1 MVKYSKHFQTKSK
14 LGIQLFFTFGLVKRT
29 AVIFFLS
36 LLLIQV
42 GGCYIY
48 FIGRLAAI
56 RAEMREQL
64 KYLPEDQLTRFQFT
78 EAEFKNARVEDHEI
92 KVAGKMYDIAR
103 VTEQG
108 DHIIV
113 LALHDE
119 AEDNLLAFL
128 TEMVSRSNN
137 DKKPVPV
144 EVEQLL
150 TLSFLPM
157 SLATPQNS
165 YSEIHHLTRY
175 FELCSTVYF
184 TLELP
189 PPRS

>member
-1 MVKYSKHFQTKSK
+1 MVK
-14 LGIQLFFTFGLVKRT
+14 RA
-29 AVIFFLS
+29 AVIFLLM

-48 FIGRLAAI
+48 FVGRLAAI
-56 RAEMREQL
+56 RTEMREQL
-64 KYLPEDQLTRFQFT
+64 KYLPEEQLTRFQFT
-78 EAEFKNARVEDHEI
+78 EAELKKAWVEDHEI

-103 VTEQG
+103 ITHQHNFIV
-108 DHIIV
+108 V

-128 TEMVSRSNN
+128 SEMVSRSAN
-137 DKKPVPV
+137 DKKPVPIQI
-144 EVEQLL
+144 EQLL
-150 TLSFLPM
+150 TLSFLPVAAIR
-157 SLATPQNS
+157 LHNS
-165 YSEIHHLTRY
+165 YSEISHTTPY
-175 FELCSTVYF
+175 NKVCTEVFF

>member
-1 MVKYSKHFQTKSK
+1 M
-14 LGIQLFFTFGLVKRT
+14 KRV

-36 LLLIQV
+36 LLLVQV

-48 FIGRLAAI
+48 FVGRLAAI

-64 KYLPEDQLTRFQFT
+64 KFLPEEQLTPFQFT
-78 EAEFKNARVEDHEI
+78 PEEFLKARVEDHEI
-92 KVAGKMYDIAR
+92 KVDGKMYDIAR
-103 VTEQG
+103 VTEQA
-108 DHIIV
+108 DRVVV

-128 TEMVSRSNN
+128 SEMVSRSTN

-150 TLSFLPM
+150 TLSFLPE
-157 SLATPQNS
+157 SFITLQNS
-165 YSEIHHLTRY
+165 VSEIIHTTPY
-175 FELCSTVYF
+175 KEFGSMVFF
-184 TLELP
+184 TCELP

>member
-1 MVKYSKHFQTKSK
+1 
-14 LGIQLFFTFGLVKRT
+14 VKRA
-29 AVIFFLS
+29 AVIFFLG
-36 LLLIQV
+36 LLLMQV

-48 FIGRLAAI
+48 FVGRLAAI
-56 RAEMREQL
+56 RTEMREQL
-64 KYLPEDQLTRFQFT
+64 KHLPEEQLTRFQFT
-78 EAEFKNARVEDHEI
+78 PEEFVKARVEDHEI

-103 VTEQG
+103 VTEKA
-108 DHIIV
+108 DRIIV

-128 TEMVSRSNN
+128 SEMVSRSAN

-150 TLSFLPM
+150 TLSFL
-157 SLATPQNS
+157 SESFAIPQNE
-165 YSEIHHLTRY
+165 YSEIIHITPYKKFGSRVFFNH
-175 FELCSTVYF
+175 ES
-184 TLELP
+184 P

>member
-1 MVKYSKHFQTKSK
+1 
-14 LGIQLFFTFGLVKRT
+14 LVKRV

-36 LLLIQV
+36 LLLVQV

-48 FIGRLAAI
+48 FVGRLAAI

-64 KYLPEDQLTRFQFT
+64 KFLPEEQLTRFQFT
-78 EAEFKNARVEDHEI
+78 PEGFLKARVENHEI

-108 DHIIV
+108 DQVIV

-128 TEMVSRSNN
+128 SEMVSRSAN

-144 EVEQLL
+144 EIEQLL
-150 TLSFLPM
+150 TLSFLPV
-157 SLATPQNS
+157 SLATPQNR
-165 YSEIHHLTRY
+165 YSKINHLTPY
-175 FELCSTVYF
+175 CKLCSTVYF

>member
-1 MVKYSKHFQTKSK
+1 M
-14 LGIQLFFTFGLVKRT
+14 KRA

-36 LLLIQV
+36 LLLVQV

-48 FIGRLAAI
+48 FVGRLAAI
-56 RAEMREQL
+56 RTEMREQL
-64 KYLPEDQLTRFQFT
+64 KYLPEAQLTRFQFT
-78 EAEFKNARVEDHEI
+78 ETEFKKAWLEDHEI
-92 KVAGKMYDIAR
+92 KVDGKMYDIAR
-103 VTEQG
+103 VTEQAN
-108 DHIIV
+108 HIVV

-128 TEMVSRSNN
+128 SEMVSRSAN

-150 TLSFLPM
+150 TLSFLPV
-157 SLATPQNS
+157 SLTTPQNR
-165 YSEIHHLTRY
+165 YFKINHLTPY
-175 FELCSTVYF
+175 CKLCSTVYF

>member
-1 MVKYSKHFQTKSK
+1 
-14 LGIQLFFTFGLVKRT
+14 VKRV

-36 LLLIQV
+36 LLLVQV

-48 FIGRLAAI
+48 FVGRLAAI
-56 RAEMREQL
+56 RAEIREQL
-64 KYLPEDQLTRFQFT
+64 KHLPEEQLTRFHFT
-78 EAEFKNARVEDHEI
+78 PEEFLTVRVEDHEI
-92 KVAGKMYDIAR
+92 KVDGKMYDIAR
-103 VTEQG
+103 VTEQA

-128 TEMVSRSNN
+128 TEMVSRSAN
-137 DKKPVPV
+137 DKKPVPI

-150 TLSFLPM
+150 TLSFLPEAFIPLQNKC
-157 SLATPQNS
+157 SDIIHTTPYKEFGS
-165 YSEIHHLTRY
+165 VV
-175 FELCSTVYF
+175 FF
-184 TLELP
+184 TCELP